1 VLGVVLIVEV
11 VGVVLATAIALA
23 VGEPM
28 PSQRGILLGLGAGV
42 FGMFG
47 ILGLYRGLAVG
58 RMGVVAPV
66 AAVLGA
72 GVPVAVGLALEGVPA
87 PLQLVGIGLGIA
99 AVVLVSQ
106 VPGPVGGR
114 SGIEFAI
121 VSGIGIAGFNVF
133 ISQLPEGEA
142 IWPLAVLRLESVL
155 LVVLIVL
162 LGRQRWRMPRGA
174 LLPAMAV
181 GTLDMV
187 GNLAFILATQAGAL
201 AVAVV
206 LASLYPVVTIL
217 LAIVVLGER
226 VTRSHA
232 VGIAAA
238 VAAIALIAAG

>member
-1 VLGVVLIVEV
+1 MLGVVLIVEV
-11 VGVVLATAIALA
+11 VGVVLATALAAA

-28 PSQRGILLGLGAGV
+28 PSQRGILLGLGAGA

-72 GVPVAVGLALEGVPA
+72 GVPVAIGLVIEGVPT
-87 PLQLVGIGLGIA
+87 PLQVVGIALGMI

-106 VPGPVGGR
+106 VPGPTGGR

-121 VSGIGIAGFNVF
+121 MSGLGIAGFNVF

-142 IWPLAVLRLESVL
+142 IWPLAVLRLESIVL
-155 LVVLIVL
+155 AGLIVVV
-162 LGRQRWRMPRGA
+162 GRQAWRVPRNA
-174 LLPAMAV
+174 LLPAVGV

-187 GNLAFILATQAGAL
+187 GNLSFILATHAGAL
-201 AVAVV
+201 AIAVV

-217 LAIVVLGER
+217 LAIALLGER
-226 VTRSHA
+226 VTRFHA
-232 VGIAAA
+232 LGIAAA
-238 VAAIALIAAG
+238 LAAIALIAAG